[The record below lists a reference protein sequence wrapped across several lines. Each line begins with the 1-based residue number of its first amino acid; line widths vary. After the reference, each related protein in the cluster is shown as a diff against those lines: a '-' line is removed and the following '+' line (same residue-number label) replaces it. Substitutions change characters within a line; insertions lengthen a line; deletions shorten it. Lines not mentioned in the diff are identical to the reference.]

1 MSLIDDYN
9 TILTGL
15 RNERERRYEAEY
27 RAWQAEE
34 AERGELLKVAVGV
47 GVGAVTG
54 GLGYLPG
61 IEAGAGGALAGG
73 GLALLPGGLTLPFLK
88 GGGGGV
94 EKLKDAGKS
103 IKGTGI
109 GNIPTDKY
117 SLINPSDMTDPSS
130 QAGSLID
137 KGLYFQSPE
146 DTWIR
151 PRVMEN
157 WVDKLNNR
165 RNRRK

>member
-34 AERGELLKVAVGV
+34 AERGELLKVAIGV

-61 IEAGAGGALAGG
+61 IAAGAGGALAGG

-94 EKLKDAGKS
+94 EKS
-103 IKGTGI
+103 IKGTGKGGGI

-117 SLINPSDMTDPSS
+117 SLINPSDMTDPFS

-137 KGLYFQSPE
+137 KGLHFQSPE